1 MKLTYIFTLFGTAIA
16 ISFAA
21 APPVAAVPVVASEVH
36 LSADYYGDF
45 GLHESVTFDRTW
57 TGAADSFG
65 SARVETRLDQTRDP
79 LGPAPGY
86 ASVAFGP
93 SGLSN
98 AHVSAIT
105 TGSNFQ
111 AAVLESSITQSA
123 EMLIPSSPGT
133 DYAVYYSFEL
143 FNMFVEVWDQY
154 NNGSGSALIH
164 GTIEYDVLLDGIF
177 KYTLAGSV
185 LGYRDSTYLQV
196 NCVTCTEDYLSELT
210 GPGDVPRRIDFAPI
224 SHLYSTGTDLLL
236 GTVAP
241 DIGNDTFTVETRM
254 SARLVI
260 PTFTLDAGGRVNI
273 SDPASL
279 ALRAGETVRLEQL
292 SAVIPLPGSFVLLL
306 LGLGLQAA
314 LRRFSKR

>member
-1 MKLTYIFTLFGTAIA
+1 MKLTHIFTLFSPAVA
-16 ISFAA
+16 FSFAA
-21 APPVAAVPVVASEVH
+21 ALPAAAVPVISSEVH

-45 GLHESVTFDRTW
+45 GFHDSVTFDRTW

-65 SARVETRLDQTRDP
+65 SARMETRLDQTKDP
-79 LGPAPGY
+79 LGPVPGY

-105 TGSNFQ
+105 TGSNFD
-111 AAVLESSITQSA
+111 AAVLESTITQSA
-123 EMLIPSSPGT
+123 ELLIPSAPGT

-143 FNMFVEVWDQY
+143 FDMFVEVWDQY
-154 NNGSGSALIH
+154 NNSALIH
-164 GTIEYDVLLDGIF
+164 GTIEYRVLLDGIF
-177 KYTLAGSV
+177 KYV
-185 LGYRDSTYLQV
+185 LVGNVFGYRDSTYLQV
-196 NCVTCTEDYLSELT
+196 NCVTCTEDYTSEVT

-224 SHLYSTGTDLLL
+224 SHLYSTGTDLFL

-241 DIGNDTFTVETRM
+241 DIGSGTFSVETRM
-254 SARLVI
+254 TARLVI

-292 SAVIPLPGSFVLLL
+292 SAVIPLPGSFLLLL
-306 LGLGLQAA
+306 LGLGLQAV
-314 LRRFSKR
+314 LRRFLKG